1 MCGIAGIVRGTVSSS
16 SSSTELRRLADGMG
30 GRLVHRG
37 PDAGGAW
44 SADGDPVGL
53 AHRRLSILDLSAEGS
68 QPMTSHCG
76 RFVIVYNGE
85 VFNFRDLKAAVE
97 RSAGHVAWRG
107 HSDTEILLQAIA
119 TLGLEA
125 ATALANGMFAFALW
139 DRREQTLHLVRDRL
153 GKKPLYFAQVG
164 PDLVFGSEVRALAAH
179 PQWQFVPD
187 REALLEFL
195 RRGYIPAPRTGLLGV
210 AKLEP
215 GTILTLTAADVR
227 QHSLPP
233 AKPYWHPESVR
244 VPVLER
250 GARPDDLES
259 LLSKCVADRMV
270 ADVPVGAFLSGGID
284 STLIVALMVRLGGA
298 GLRSF
303 TIGFGGDGQ
312 NEAEQAAAV
321 ARHLGTQHEELVLG
335 ARETVDLVPT
345 VVDAFDEPF
354 GDSSAIPTWLVSRL
368 AAQHAKVVLSGDGA
382 DELFG
387 GYTRYDQNDRI
398 WRALR
403 YVPPVAAAAVAR
415 LGGRAMV
422 APGAGRWR
430 SLLAAAAAPD
440 AAAFYRVR
448 TSHVL
453 NPAFFAPGTR
463 ELALRAQ
470 PPGPLR
476 GNIQREM
483 MYQDL
488 VTYLPDDILAKVDRA
503 SMAHSLEVRSPFLDD
518 RMVEFAWGLGDSE
531 VTGARGGKALLRELL
546 YRLVPRALVDRPKT
560 GFGLPLEQWLAAPLR
575 DWAESHLLRSSALA
589 DAGFDRSAVAGVWQG
604 FIGGRQRLA
613 GAAWNLV
620 LLSVWLDR
628 QRRELAS

>member
-1 MCGIAGIVRGTVSSS
+1 MCGIAGVLRGTLPPWSAA
-16 SSSTELRRLADGMG
+16 ELQRLVDAMGRRLA
-30 GRLVHRG
+30 HRG
-37 PDAGGAW
+37 PDAGGTW

-85 VFNFRDLKAAVE
+85 VFNFQEMKAVVE
-97 RSAGHVAWRG
+97 KAAGHVAWRG

-125 ATALANGMFAFALW
+125 ATSLANGMFAFALW
-139 DRREQTLHLVRDRL
+139 DRSDRALHLVRDRL
-153 GKKPLYFAQVG
+153 GKKPLYYAQVG
-164 PDLVFGSEVRALAAH
+164 ADLVFGSEVRALAAH
-179 PQWQFVPD
+179 PAWQFVPD

-195 RRGYIPAPRTGLLGV
+195 RRGYISAPRTGLKGV
-210 AKLEP
+210 VKLEP
-215 GTILTLTAADVR
+215 GNILTLTAADVR
-227 QHSLPP
+227 NRSLMT
-233 AKPYWHPESVR
+233 ATPYWHPESVR
-244 VPVLER
+244 VP
-250 GARPDDLES
+250 ARDAVSRPRDLEA
-259 LLSKCVADRMV
+259 LLTQCVADRMV

-284 STLIVALMVRLGGA
+284 SSLIVALMVRLGGS

-303 TIGFGGDGQ
+303 TIGFGEGGQ
-312 NEAEQAAAV
+312 SEAEHAAGV
-321 ARHLGTQHEELVLG
+321 ARHLGTRHEALVLG
-335 ARETVDLVPT
+335 ARETADLVPT

-387 GYTRYDQNDRI
+387 GYTRYEQNERI
-398 WRALR
+398 WRCLR
-403 YVPPVAAAAVAR
+403 YVPHPAAAAVAR
-415 LGGRAMV
+415 LGRRAMV
-422 APGAGRWR
+422 APGAGRLR

-440 AAAFYRVR
+440 AAGFYRTR

-453 NPAFFAPGTR
+453 DPAFFAPDTM
-463 ELALRAQ
+463 EPLPRAQ
-470 PPGPLR
+470 PAGPLR

-518 RMVEFAWGLGDSE
+518 RMVEYAWGLPDSE
-531 VTGARGGKALLRELL
+531 VTGSRGGKALLRELL
-546 YRLVPRALVDRPKT
+546 YRLVPRGLVDRPKI
-560 GFGLPLEQWLAAPLR
+560 GFGLPLERWLAGPLR
-575 DWAESHLLRSSALA
+575 DWAESHLLRSTALA
-589 DAGFDRSAVAGVWQG
+589 DAGFDRSAVTAVWNG
-604 FIGGRQRLA
+604 FMGGRQRLA

-620 LLSVWLDR
+620 VLSVWLAR
-628 QRRELAS
+628 QRRELGT